1 MLITNSCCVHIDEIA
16 AQQPT
21 VHISA
26 AIRTAEETFGAAY
39 NDYPTTLGYYAQWD
53 GSVALVHVVHVQDV
67 DNAIWLQVHVDAH
80 SGEVLSSINFIAES
94 GVCSS
99 STFQYF
105 S

>member
-1 MLITNSCCVHIDEIA
+1 MLITNSYCVHIDEIA

-39 NDYPTTLGYYAQWD
+39 NDYPTILGYYAQWD
-53 GSVALVHVVHVQDV
+53 GSVALVHVVQVQDV
-67 DNAIWLQVHVDAH
+67 DNAIWLQVYVDAH

-94 GVCSS
+94 GVRLS

-105 S
+105 